1 MKGIHESMIRKSLLA
16 LALLSLSTLAAVAQP
31 APAANSDWHR
41 VETLPPGVR
50 IYVNGTP
57 HTTCNFSRA
66 TPDSV
71 TCTRGIGGTE
81 VSFDRA
87 GITSIKVSHRSRSAL
102 IGVVVGTGAG
112 IGIGA
117 AAGDPNV
124 IAGRAAAAVVGAIFG
139 AIIGPIFGGLTDF
152 ARTTV
157 YSTH

>member
-1 MKGIHESMIRKSLLA
+1 MRKSLIA
-16 LALLSLSTLAAVAQP
+16 LVLLSLSTF
-31 APAANSDWHR
+31 APAQSTPRANSDWHR

-57 HTTCNFSRA
+57 HTTCNFTRA
-66 TPDSV
+66 TPDSI
-71 TCTRGIGGTE
+71 TCTRGIGGKE

-87 GITSIKVSHRSRSAL
+87 GITSIKASHRSRSAF
-102 IGVVVGTGAG
+102 IGVLVGTGAG

-117 AAGDPNV
+117 AAGSDRV
-124 IAGRAAAAVVGAIFG
+124 IAGRAGTAIVGGIMG